1 MLGQTSAPGVTRS
14 CSCMTGRGIDFLNY
28 NLMLFICEKKHLY
41 AMVEL
46 YYNKD
51 GPQGET
57 NGTYILE

>member
-1 MLGQTSAPGVTRS
+1 
-14 CSCMTGRGIDFLNY
+14 MTGRGIDFLIY
-28 NLMLFICEKKHLY
+28 NLMLFLCEKKHLY